1 MCRGG
6 LWRRRCSVGIC
17 LILIQNDT
25 GPEAV
30 NREGFAM
37 KLIKN
42 ENIQAHKA
50 EFVVWSRNLFQIPF
64 TIKAVDVGYLI
75 SGNCAFNLIA
85 KVCSSIIGC
94 AGAQPRRPCQPR
106 RATSPGTADQWER
119 GTATRQPITGRL
131 GTLTSLAPIHQ
142 EESA

>member
-1 MCRGG
+1 MVDYGEG
-6 LWRRRCSVGIC
+6 DVGIC
-17 LILIQNDT
+17 LILIQDDT

-30 NREGFAM
+30 NCEGFTM

-42 ENIQAHKA
+42 ENIQARMA
-50 EFVVWSRNLFQIPF
+50 GFVVWSRNLFQIPF

-94 AGAQPRRPCQPR
+94 AGAQATMSASPRHLPGDCRPMGAR
-106 RATSPGTADQWER
+106 HGDTAANHRPARDTHFS
-119 GTATRQPITGRL
+119 GSHSSGGKCLVADRQ
-131 GTLTSLAPIHQ
+131 
-142 EESA
+142 